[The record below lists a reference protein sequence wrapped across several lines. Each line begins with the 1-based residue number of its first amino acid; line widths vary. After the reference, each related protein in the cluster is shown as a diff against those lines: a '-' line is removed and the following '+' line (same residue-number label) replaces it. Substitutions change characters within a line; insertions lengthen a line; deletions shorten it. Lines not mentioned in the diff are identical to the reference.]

1 MAQLTRRRKHLYP
14 LVALALGTGMRR
26 GELLNLSWRHVD
38 FLRGVIHVVNTKTAR
53 DRIIPMSHSVRE
65 VLIEQRQTQEGDLV
79 FASRRIAKRRMDEGL
94 VDVKK
99 GFVAACIDAG
109 IADFHFHDLRHT
121 FATRLG
127 DAGCNVT
134 TIARLLGHSNIQMSM
149 RYTHAS
155 DDTLRNAVEYAQ
167 KARVTNMSQTT
178 EQPLTRVAVNT

>member
-1 MAQLTRRRKHLYP
+1 
-14 LVALALGTGMRR
+14 
-26 GELLNLSWRHVD
+26 
-38 FLRGVIHVVNTKTAR
+38 
-53 DRIIPMSHSVRE
+53 MSQSVRE
-65 VLIEQRQTQEGDLV
+65 VLLEQRKSQTGDLV
-79 FASRRIAKRRMDEGL
+79 FESRRIVKRRVAEGL

-99 GFVAACIDAG
+99 AFVAACSDAG

-155 DDTLRNAVEYAQ
+155 DDILRNAVEYAQ
-167 KARVTNMSQTT
+167 TGSVTNMSQIQET
-178 EQPLTRVAVNT
+178 PLARVAVNT

>member
-1 MAQLTRRRKHLYP
+1 
-14 LVALALGTGMRR
+14 V
-26 GELLNLSWRHVD
+26 LLNLSWPHVD

-53 DRIIPMSHSVRE
+53 DRIMPMSQSVRQ
-65 VLIEQRQTQEGDLV
+65 VLIEQRQAQECQTEEGDLV
-79 FASRRIAKRRMDEGL
+79 FASRRIAKRGRDEGL

-99 GFVAACIDAG
+99 GFVAACSEAG

-167 KARVTNMSQTT
+167 KARVTNMSQIA
-178 EQPLTRVAVNT
+178 EQPLTPVAVNT